1 MKQYE
6 NELKSLLPHSLI
18 KVDEPLKNYTYTH
31 TGGNADFYITVYSHE
46 DAKNTLIFCK
56 ENDIPVTILG
66 NGSNLIIR
74 DGGIRGVVLNT
85 LELKEIRRE
94 GNTVYAGSGARIIDV
109 SRFARDH
116 SLSGLEFACGIPG
129 SVGGAVYMNAGAYGG
144 EIKDV
149 LVEIIAVTPEGEII
163 TVGKDDLHLGY
174 RKSVVQENDYLVLQA
189 IFELEESDQAD
200 IQSVM
205 DELTHLRESKQPLEL
220 PSCGSVFQRP
230 PGHFAGKLIQD
241 SNLQGHRIGGVEVS
255 KKHAG
260 FMVNVHNGT
269 GSDYEA
275 LIAHVQ
281 DVVYDKFGVK
291 LEREVRIIGE
301 KEE

>member
-6 NELKSLLPHSLI
+6 NELKSLLSHSLI

>member
-6 NELKSLLPHSLI
+6 NELKSLLPQSLI